1 MRNVA
6 VAVQLHVVA
15 ALDDRPGKAGLGL
28 HLLADEEEG
37 GPRTGCLER
46 VEHFRRG
53 VPVRAVVER
62 QHDSLG
68 PVRAL
73 TAGEPPP
80 ALERVDLLAEVGH
93 QRAASSITA
102 KYGACSRG
110 PMLPATERQAAPM

>member
-1 MRNVA
+1 VRHVA

-15 ALDDRPGKAGLGL
+15 ALDDRPGQTGLGL

-37 GPRTGCLER
+37 RPRTRRLER
-46 VEHFRRG
+46 LEQPGCG

-73 TAGEPPP
+73 AAGEPPP

-93 QRAASSITA
+93 QRAASSTTA
-102 KYGACSRG
+102 
-110 PMLPATERQAAPM
+110 